1 MVVVAA
7 CFATV
12 AVAATDVVV
21 ADSAVVNGDSTVEV
35 IATAGLVVVA
45 AAPVD
50 VVVAAVEVVV
60 VVAAAVDIF
69 VVVVDGDTL
78 DASFIFGAKAKW
90 QKFFRSDA
98 GAASGKRPMPSGYL
112 DGRWERKI
120 KVEKN
125 FSVAELEKMFY
136 LVTTFLEPVKF
147 KFIFRIN
154 RVQFVL
160 KIS

>member
-1 MVVVAA
+1 MSGAVDVVVVAA

-35 IATAGLVVVA
+35 NATAGLVVVA
-45 AAPVD
+45 ATPVD
-50 VVVAAVEVVV
+50 VVA
-60 VVAAAVDIF
+60 AAAVDIF

-120 KVEKN
+120 KVEKKL
-125 FSVAELEKMFY
+125 FGGRTGK
-136 LVTTFLEPVKF
+136 KC
-147 KFIFRIN
+147 FI
-154 RVQFVL
+154 L
-160 KIS
+160 

>member
-7 CFATV
+7 CF
-12 AVAATDVVV
+12 ATDVVV

-45 AAPVD
+45 ATPVD
-50 VVVAAVEVVV
+50 VVVVV

-69 VVVVDGDTL
+69 VVVVDGGTL

-98 GAASGKRPMPSGYL
+98 GLGNGRCRPVILMA
-112 DGRWERKI
+112 DGSER
-120 KVEKN
+120 
-125 FSVAELEKMFY
+125 
-136 LVTTFLEPVKF
+136 
-147 KFIFRIN
+147 
-154 RVQFVL
+154 
-160 KIS
+160 

>member
-45 AAPVD
+45 ATPVD
-50 VVVAAVEVVV
+50 VVVV

-69 VVVVDGDTL
+69 VVVGDGDTL

-120 KVEKN
+120 KVEKKL
-125 FSVAELEKMFY
+125 FGGRTGK
-136 LVTTFLEPVKF
+136 KC
-147 KFIFRIN
+147 FI
-154 RVQFVL
+154 L
-160 KIS
+160 

>member
-1 MVVVAA
+1 MVVVA
-7 CFATV
+7 T
-12 AVAATDVVV
+12 VAATDVVV

-45 AAPVD
+45 AAPV
-50 VVVAAVEVVV
+50 VVVVV
-60 VVAAAVDIF
+60 VVAAADVDIF
-69 VVVVDGDTL
+69 VVVGDGDTL

-160 KIS
+160 KMS